1 MPQTHDRTQ
10 SAKAEGRKALS
21 TGRKVSALGTPFGM
35 CKGPP
40 YVILVGSPTLIF
52 AGAANLIRLGSAKPI
67 RVGTADLI
75 LALAFGVTLWVTRWA
90 RALGSVRCNATP
102 TERLASRSA
111 WAGAGL
117 DAGRG
122 AQPPAPP
129 PSAGMALCGVA
140 DVGDVAPM
148 TNRRIAMHRLEEL
161 VRLHRLGETTRE
173 VARLLGMS
181 PNTERAYREAFT
193 AAGLLDGS
201 VDALPSLA
209 ELKAAVLAHR
219 PPAPLPAQQ
228 QSVLDPYRPAV
239 AALLDKGLGPRA
251 IYDRLRLE
259 HGPLPGSYSAMKRL
273 WRALRRERGVRPAD
287 VVIPVE
293 TLPGDV
299 AQVDFGYVGRLFD
312 PEARALRKAWCFV
325 MVLGFSR
332 HQVARV
338 VFDQRAETWAR
349 LHAEAFEELGGV
361 PKTVVPDNLKAAV
374 VRAAFGLGDEG
385 ALHRGYRELARHYGF
400 KVDPTPPRDPVKK
413 GKVEAGVK
421 YVKGNFFAGRDGHDV
436 TDVRPALGRWT
447 REVAGRRTHGTTG
460 ERPLERF
467 ERLERPALL
476 PLPAAPF
483 APVTWKHATVH
494 RDAHVAFDRRL
505 YSVPWRLVG
514 QRVWVRA
521 TADAVA
527 IYADDERVATHARS
541 GPGGHSTLEAHLPEG
556 RRELRHR
563 SEAYWRERAGRLG
576 EPVGRFVAELLDGD
590 DALSR
595 LRGAQAVVLR
605 LEKVAPERA
614 RAACARASH
623 FGSYSY
629 AAVRSILERGLD
641 LEPLP
646 VVSDGPSAQALARPR
661 FARPADTWRV
671 ARGQA

>member
-1 MPQTHDRTQ
+1 
-10 SAKAEGRKALS
+10 
-21 TGRKVSALGTPFGM
+21 
-35 CKGPP
+35 
-40 YVILVGSPTLIF
+40 VILVGSPKLIA
-52 AGAANLIRLGSAKPI
+52 AGAANLIRLGAAKTI
-67 RVGTADLI
+67 RWGAANLI
-75 LALAFGVTLWVTRWA
+75 LALAFGVTLWVTLRA
-90 RALGSVRCNATP
+90 KALGGARGD
-102 TERLASRSA
+102 ASPAEPLLSA
-111 WAGAGL
+111 V
-117 DAGRG
+117 DA
-122 AQPPAPP
+122 
-129 PSAGMALCGVA
+129 
-140 DVGDVAPM
+140 GDVAPM

-173 VARLLGMS
+173 VARLLGIS
-181 PNTERAYREAFT
+181 PNTERAYREAFV
-193 AAGLLDGS
+193 AAGLLEGS
-201 VDALPSLA
+201 ADALPPLA

-219 PPAPLPAQQ
+219 PPPKAAPPQQ
-228 QSVLDPYRPAV
+228 QSVLEAYRPAV
-239 AALLDKGLGPRA
+239 AALFAKGLGPRA

-287 VVIPVE
+287 VAIPVE
-293 TLPGDV
+293 TAPGDV

-325 MVLGFSR
+325 LVLGFSR
-332 HQVARV
+332 HQVVRV
-338 VFDQRAETWAR
+338 AFDQRAETWAR
-349 LHAEAFEELGGV
+349 LHVEAFEELGGV
-361 PKTVVPDNLKAAV
+361 PKTIVPDNLKAAV

-385 ALHRGYRELARHYGF
+385 SLHRGYRELARHYGF

-421 YVKGNFFAGRDGHDV
+421 YAKGNFFAGREGQDV
-436 TDVRPALGRWT
+436 VRVRAELGPWT
-447 REVAGRRTHGTTG
+447 REVAGRRVHGTTG
-460 ERPLERF
+460 EPPLERF
-467 ERLERPALL
+467 ERLERAALL

-483 APVTWKHATVH
+483 APVTWKQATVH

-505 YSVPWRLVG
+505 YSAPWRLVG

-521 TADAVA
+521 TADAVCV
-527 IYADDERVATHARS
+527 YADDERVATHARS

-563 SEAYWRERAGRLG
+563 SEAYWRERAERLG
-576 EPVGRFVAELLDGD
+576 EPVGRFVGELLDGD

-629 AAVRSILERGLD
+629 AAVRAILERGLD

-646 VVSDGPSAQALARPR
+646 SAPVATSAEAPARPR